1 MIGEI
6 RNLCEAHNWVAEQ
19 NKKVYQDALWK
30 ELLRGFRKSIKRV
43 FDTKIKKRTQLNT
56 AEQLIIIILKIQIRN
71 RTK

>member
-6 RNLCEAHNWVAEQ
+6 RNLCEAQNWVAEQ

-56 AEQLIIIILKIQIRN
+56 AEQLTIIILKIQIRN